1 MATGTVSRRTPRRD
15 GVPEVASRATRVVV
29 GALGAVVGL
38 AGAEHG
44 IGELLQGPDRPEG
57 LFIMSWPDAA
67 ALEVLSGEPAM
78 TVIPDLQVTGVLAIV
93 AGLTTAV
100 WSIGFAGHR
109 HGGVVLVGLSV
120 LLLLVGGGVAPPVM
134 GVVLG
139 AVATRM
145 RKPSNGVPPA
155 LPRAI
160 APGWPWFLTAALV
173 GYLGLMPGIVVAD
186 RFGWASETLVMGLMV
201 LAFGGF
207 VLALI
212 AARAYDRLQ
221 MLGG

>member
-15 GVPEVASRATRVVV
+15 RVPVVASRATRVVV

-38 AGAEHG
+38 AGVEHG
-44 IGELLQGPDRPEG
+44 IGEVLQGPGRPEG
-57 LFIMSWPDAA
+57 LFIVSWPDAA
-67 ALEVLSGEPAM
+67 ALEVLAGEPAM
-78 TVIPDLQVTGVLAIV
+78 TVIPDLQVTGVLAIG
-93 AGLTTAV
+93 AGLAAAV

-120 LLLLVGGGVAPPVM
+120 LLLLVGGGVVPPVM
-134 GVVLG
+134 GIVLG
-139 AVATRM
+139 VVATRLG
-145 RKPSNGVPPA
+145 KPSSGVPWA
-155 LPRAI
+155 LLRGI
-160 APGWPWFLTAALV
+160 APAWPWFLTAALV

-207 VLALI
+207 VLALV
-212 AARAYDRLQ
+212 AARAYDRLRSRDV
-221 MLGG
+221 